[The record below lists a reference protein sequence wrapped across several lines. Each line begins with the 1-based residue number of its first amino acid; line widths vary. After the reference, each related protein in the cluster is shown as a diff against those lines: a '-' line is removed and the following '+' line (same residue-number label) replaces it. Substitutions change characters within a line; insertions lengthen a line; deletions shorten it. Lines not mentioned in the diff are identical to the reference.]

1 MADFKGLGLA
11 LLADYLGPDEIVKLY
26 VQGEKSGFST
36 LWITEHFCSG
46 DAVSMLGA
54 LAYLTEKAKLG
65 TGIIGVNSR
74 NPVLTAM
81 TFSSLNMMSKGRM
94 ILGLGTAVLAWL
106 DQLGLKHDK
115 PVLLVKESLSIIRAL
130 LNGETVNFDGTYF
143 KISNMRLGKY
153 LTSPPIPI
161 YLAAVG
167 PDMLKFAGKHADG
180 VILTA
185 GSSLKYVQAA
195 KKHISAGQN
204 ARGDQKKPSLLSLMI
219 CAVDDDDSL
228 AVDQALS
235 LLSRPG
241 RAKQMLAEGTYDE
254 ANAQRL
260 IDEAKRGR
268 TDLARKYLTD
278 EMIDQ
283 VLVRGSVSECERK
296 IWPYIEAGIDI
307 PVMMP
312 LSPNP
317 SRAMELAKRFAR

>member
-1 MADFKGLGLA
+1 LGLA

-36 LWITEHFCSG
+36 LWVTEHFCSG
-46 DAVSMLGA
+46 DAISILGA

-74 NPVLTAM
+74 HPVLTAM
-81 TFSSLNMMSKGRM
+81 TFSSLNMLSRGRM
-94 ILGLGTAVLAWL
+94 ILGLGTGVLAWL

-115 PVLLVKESLSIIRAL
+115 PVLLVKEALSIVRAL
-130 LNGETVNFDGTYF
+130 FNGETVNFDGMYF
-143 KISNMRLGKY
+143 KVRNMRLGQY
-153 LTSPPIPI
+153 LSSASIPI

-167 PDMLKFAGKHADG
+167 PDMLKFAGQHADG
-180 VILTA
+180 VVLTA
-185 GSSLKYVQAA
+185 GSSLKYVQTA
-195 KKHISAGQN
+195 KKHINTGQN
-204 ARGDQKKPSLLSLMI
+204 MSRDQKERPSLLSLMI

-241 RAKQMLAEGTYDE
+241 RVKQMLADGTYDE
-254 ANAQRL
+254 ANVQRL
-260 IDEAKRGR
+260 VDEAKRGR
-268 TDLARKYLTD
+268 TDIARKYLTD

-296 IWPYIEAGIDI
+296 IWPYIEAGVDI
-307 PVMMP
+307 PVIMP

-317 SRAMELAKRFAR
+317 SRAMELARRFAC